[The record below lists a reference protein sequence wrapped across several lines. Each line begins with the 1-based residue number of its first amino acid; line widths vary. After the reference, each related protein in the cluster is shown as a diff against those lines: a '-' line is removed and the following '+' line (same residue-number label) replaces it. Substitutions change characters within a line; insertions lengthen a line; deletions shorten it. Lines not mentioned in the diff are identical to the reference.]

1 MTLMSIQTMPGARR
15 SGPRTTVGVPA
26 ACVLLGMLV
35 APAASALVLRVGSDA
50 ACTHASLQ
58 AALTALQN
66 QPGLHSV
73 LISKGTYA
81 VPEGMLYT
89 PSVDQTGVFLEGG
102 YDSCSSGQSGDPTL
116 DAHRAV
122 FNGSGGSPRS
132 VLDLRLNGRVG
143 TFQMRRI
150 VLTGGDALGSGVS
163 AYGGG
168 LAIRGGASVLLGR
181 GLSVRGNSAVDGG
194 GVVLTGS
201 SVTTPEPLARV
212 DLFLAEGADI
222 SSNTASGSGGGIY
235 CGGIPPGGG
244 IGASRHGTIIASDTV
259 IGFNRAASGAA
270 FHCLGSLEG
279 GGGLQ
284 PRPSTAGGTV
294 WIVGNQSSAATG
306 GCAAGIG
313 TLDASQPA
321 TAGVRVMGA
330 ADDSPALLAISN
342 NSGFN
347 SGLCLSGSYRVGTT
361 TRPSGE
367 SRFRLQNL
375 VITQQSGEGLLGLSA
390 SNGIELE
397 VRPSGNAVSCSFFS
411 SVPCVSL
418 HDNAADGLL
427 AGRLVGASSGATLR
441 LQRASLRDNRGAP
454 NLLSVAEAGSR
465 VQLVASVLDDN
476 ELADPSGASG
486 RSLFYLAL
494 GGNVLLLNTTVV
506 MRSGLERFFRLD
518 DGGTAAAFA
527 SILAS
532 TASPAPANIG
542 GNDTAGRFIRGWCG
556 FFQSTA
562 DFAAHV
568 VEPDP
573 TLGTFTTVPS
583 SAFDL
588 DPQTYAPRSA
598 QLIDRCSLTTSSR
611 DFQGAAFH
619 LQTRPGSVA
628 FTDIGAVEVQ
638 PQIEIFADGFE
649 AP

>member
-1 MTLMSIQTMPGARR
+1 MTPTTIQAKPKSHA
-15 SGPRTTVGVPA
+15 SGPRTVRGALAT
-26 ACVLLGMLV
+26 LLLSGMLV
-35 APAASALVLRVGSDA
+35 APAASAVVLRVGSDA

-73 LISKGTYA
+73 LINKGTYA

-102 YDSCSSGQSGDPTL
+102 YDTCSSGLSGDPTL

-122 FNGSGGSPRS
+122 FNGSGGSQRS

-150 VLTGGDALGSGVS
+150 VLSGGDALGTGVN

-168 LAIRGGASVLLGR
+168 LAVRGGASVLLGR

-201 SVTTPEPLARV
+201 TVTASEPLARV
-212 DLFLAEGADI
+212 DLFLTEGAEI

-244 IGASRHGTIIASDTV
+244 TGASRHGTIIASDTV
-259 IGFNRAASGAA
+259 IGFNQAANGAA

-284 PRPSTAGGTV
+284 PRPSMAGTV
-294 WIVGNQSSAATG
+294 WIVGNQSSAGTG
-306 GCAAGIG
+306 GCAAGVA

-321 TAGVRVMGA
+321 TAGVRIMGA

-347 SGLCLSGSYRVGTT
+347 PGLCLSGSYRLGTT

-375 VITQQSGEGLLGLSA
+375 VITQQSGSGLLGLSA
-390 SNGIELE
+390 SNGLELE

-418 HDNAADGLL
+418 NDNAPDGLL
-427 AGRLVGASSGATLR
+427 AGRLASAASGARLR
-441 LQRASLRDNRGAP
+441 LQRASVRDNRATQ
-454 NLLSVAEAGSR
+454 SMITAAEANSQ
-465 VQLVASVLDDN
+465 VQLVASVLDN
-476 ELADPSGASG
+476 NPVSDPSGVNG
-486 RSLFYLAL
+486 RSLFYSAF
-494 GGNVLLLNTTVV
+494 GGTVLLLNTTVI
-506 MRSGLERFFRLD
+506 MRSGLDRFFRLD
-518 DGGTAAAFA
+518 DTGTAAAYA

-532 TASPAPANIG
+532 TVSPAPANTG
-542 GNDTAGRFIRGWCG
+542 GNDTASRFTRGWCG

-568 VEPDP
+568 VDPDP
-573 TLGTFTTVPS
+573 TLGSFTTLPP

-588 DPQTYAPRSA
+588 DPVTYAPRSA
-598 QLIDRCSLTTSSR
+598 HLIDRCSITTTSR
-611 DFQGAAFH
+611 DFHGASFH
-619 LQTRPGSVA
+619 LQARPGSVA

-638 PQIEIFADGFE
+638 PQIEIFANGFE
-649 AP
+649 TP

>member
-1 MTLMSIQTMPGARR
+1 MSPTTIQVNPGSHA
-15 SGPRTTVGVPA
+15 SGPRP
-26 ACVLLGMLV
+26 VLGALAILLLSGMLI
-35 APAASALVLRVGSDA
+35 APAASAVVLRVGSDA

-73 LISKGTYA
+73 LINKGTYA

-102 YDSCSSGQSGDPTL
+102 YDTCSSGLSGDPTV

-122 FNGSGGSPRS
+122 FNGSGGSQRS

-150 VLTGGDALGSGVS
+150 VLSGGDALGTGVN

-201 SVTTPEPLARV
+201 SVTAPEPLARI
-212 DLFLAEGADI
+212 DLFLTEGAEI
-222 SSNTASGSGGGIY
+222 SSNSASGSGGGIY

-244 IGASRHGTIIASDTV
+244 TGASRHGSIVASDTV
-259 IGFNRAASGAA
+259 IGFNQAASGAA
-270 FHCLGSLEG
+270 FHCFGSIEG

-284 PRPSTAGGTV
+284 PRPSAAGTV
-294 WIVGNQSSAATG
+294 WIVGNQSSAGTG

-342 NSGFN
+342 NAGFN
-347 SGLCLSGSYRVGTT
+347 PGLCLSGSYRLGTT

-375 VITQQSGEGLLGLSA
+375 VITQQSGSGLLGLSA
-390 SNGIELE
+390 SNGLELE

-418 HDNAADGLL
+418 HDNAPDGLL
-427 AGRLVGASSGATLR
+427 AGRLAGASSGATLR
-441 LQRASLRDNRGAP
+441 LQRASLRDNRGTP
-454 NLLSVAEAGSR
+454 NLLSVAEAGSQ
-465 VQLVASVLDDN
+465 VQLVASILDDN
-476 ELADPSGASG
+476 VLADPSGASG
-486 RSLFYLAL
+486 RSLFYSAL
-494 GGNVLLLNTTVV
+494 GGNVLLLNTTVI

-518 DGGTAAAFA
+518 DGGTAAAYASLFA
-527 SILAS
+527 A

-542 GNDTAGRFIRGWCG
+542 GNDTTGRFTRGWCG

-562 DFAAHV
+562 DFPAHV
-568 VEPDP
+568 VDLDP
-573 TLGTFTTVPS
+573 ALGSFTTLLP

-598 QLIDRCSLTTSSR
+598 ALIDRCSLTTNSR
-611 DFQGAAFH
+611 DFHGASFH
-619 LQTRPGSVA
+619 QQSRPGSVA
-628 FTDIGAVEVQ
+628 YTDIGAVEVQ
-638 PQIEIFADGFE
+638 PQIEIFANGFE
-649 AP
+649 TP

>member
-1 MTLMSIQTMPGARR
+1 MHSTSAQVTHSRR
-15 SGPRTTVGVPA
+15 EFTRSHLRPA
-26 ACVLLGMLV
+26 LSCLLLAALLA
-35 APAASALVLRVGSDA
+35 APAAQALVLRVGSDA
-50 ACTHASLQ
+50 ACSHASLQ
-58 AALTALQN
+58 AALTALQS
-66 QPGLHSV
+66 QSGLHSV

-81 VPEGMLYT
+81 VPDGMVYT
-89 PSVDQTGVFLEGG
+89 PSVTQTGVFLEGG
-102 YDSCSSGQSGDPTL
+102 YDSCSSGLSGDPTL
-116 DAHRAV
+116 DADRAV
-122 FNGSGGSPRS
+122 FNGNGGSPRS

-150 VLTGGDALGSGVS
+150 VLTGGDATGTGVN

-168 LAIRGGASVLLGR
+168 LAIRGGSSVLLGR
-181 GLSVRGNSAVDGG
+181 GLSIRGNNAVDGG

-201 SVTTPEPLARV
+201 TVTVSEPLARV
-212 DLFLAEGADI
+212 DLFLTEGAEI
-222 SSNTASGSGGGIY
+222 SSNIATGSGGGLY

-244 IGASRHGTIIASDTV
+244 TGISRHGNIIVSDAV
-259 IGFNRAASGAA
+259 IGFNQAASGAA
-270 FHCLGSLEG
+270 FHCYGSLEG

-284 PRPSTAGGTV
+284 PRPSAGGTV

-321 TAGVRVMGA
+321 TGGVRVLGA

-347 SGLCLSGSYRVGTT
+347 PGLCLSGSHRLGTT

-375 VITQQSGEGLLGLSA
+375 VVTQQSGSGLLGLSA
-390 SNGIELE
+390 SNGLELE
-397 VRPSGNAVSCSFFS
+397 VRPSGNAVDCSFFT

-418 HDNAADGLL
+418 HDNAPDGVLS
-427 AGRLVGASSGATLR
+427 GRLASVSSGARLQ
-441 LQRASLRDNRGAP
+441 LQRASVRENRGSP
-454 NLLSVAEAGSR
+454 NLLGAVETGS
-465 VQLVASVLDDN
+465 QLLLVASLLDGN
-476 ELADPSGASG
+476 SVTDPSGVSG
-486 RSLFYLAL
+486 RSLAYSTL
-494 GGNVLLLNTTVV
+494 GGNVLLLNTTVI
-506 MRSGLERFFRLD
+506 MRSALDRFFRLD
-518 DGGTAAAFA
+518 DAGTAAAYA

-542 GNDTAGRFIRGWCG
+542 GNDTAARFTRGWCG

-562 DFAAHV
+562 DFATHV
-568 VEPDP
+568 VDLDP
-573 TLGTFTTVPS
+573 TLGSFTTLPP

-588 DPQTYAPRSA
+588 DAQTYAPHSA
-598 QLIDRCSLTTSSR
+598 QLIDRCSITTNSR
-611 DFQGAAFH
+611 DFHGASFH

-638 PQIEIFADGFE
+638 PQIELFADGFE
-649 AP
+649 DP